1 MTAASASGHAFH
13 GTTIDTRTPERRHL
27 PSTKAQQSSEHNVDN
42 GQRITLMGQIDLA
55 SGAEFNR
62 KALSE
67 TAASAAGGTSWE
79 VRMKWI
85 RGALLASWRSFRSVA
100 ILMAGLLVPRGRAPS
115 AEAKP
120 LPPRPQAP
128 PPPPDTPPHPPP
140 PLPSRP

>member
-1 MTAASASGHAFH
+1 
-13 GTTIDTRTPERRHL
+13 
-27 PSTKAQQSSEHNVDN
+27 
-42 GQRITLMGQIDLA
+42 MGQIDLA

-100 ILMAGLLVPRGRAPS
+100 ILMAGFFLLRGAAP
-115 AEAKP
+115 AAKAKNV
-120 LPPRPQAP
+120 PPRPKTTLHTPNP
-128 PPPPDTPPHPPP
+128 PAGRHLSLVRCGP
-140 PLPSRP
+140 PLC